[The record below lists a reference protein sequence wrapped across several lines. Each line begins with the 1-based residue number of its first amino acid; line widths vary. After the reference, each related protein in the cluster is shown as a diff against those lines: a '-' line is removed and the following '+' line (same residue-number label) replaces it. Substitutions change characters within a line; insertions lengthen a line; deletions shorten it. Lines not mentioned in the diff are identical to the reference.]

1 MDFQQGLR
9 KLAEAGRLA
18 VVKSEVD
25 PVHELAG
32 IAREFEGGKVVL
44 FEKVRGFAFPL
55 AIGLWWN
62 RDNLAELFGTTRDDL
77 SFLFAR
83 AMASLSQAPVAPVVV
98 EDAPA
103 QQVVMEEV
111 DLFRIPV
118 PTLALGDGGPYFDNC
133 VVIARDPD
141 TGVRNTS
148 IHRLMITGK
157 DRLGLLMDVGRHLRD
172 YYERAEARGQAL
184 EITINNGVDAAYY
197 VAAITPSGA
206 APIDVDELA
215 VASYLLGEP
224 ARLCRSKTVRPEGIA
239 DAQLIMEAEILPQ
252 VREPEGPFGEVS
264 GYYALKDDRWVV
276 KIKAVT
282 HCRNPVISSLLPG
295 KEVWNSVGLGV
306 EASIFQTVSRQV
318 KGLKKVYMTHGG
330 SHYHVI
336 IQIDPPIN
344 GMSKNAILATFAAFP
359 PLQMVTAVNG
369 DVDVENPEEVERA
382 MVTRCDPL
390 KDLIVIPGAL
400 GHELNPVTAN
410 GFGAKIGFDCTYPLP
425 KERKYEKVAFRKV
438 DLRDYE
444 IVHPG
449 KDGPA

>member
-1 MDFQQGLR
+1 MDFRQSLR
-9 KLAEAGRLA
+9 KLADAGRLA

-32 IAREFEGGKVVL
+32 IAREFEGGKAVL
-44 FEKVRGFAFPL
+44 FDKVRGFAFPL

-62 RDNLAELFGTTRDDL
+62 RDNLAELFGVTKDEL
-77 SFLFAR
+77 PFLFAR
-83 AMASLSQAPVAPVVV
+83 AMGSLTQNPVAPVVV
-98 EDAPA
+98 DDAPA
-103 QQVVMEEV
+103 QEVVMEAPN
-111 DLFRIPV
+111 LFRIPV

-157 DRLGLLMDVGRHLRD
+157 DKLGLLMDMGRHLRD
-172 YYERAEARGQAL
+172 YYERAEARNEAL

-197 VAAITPSGA
+197 VAAITPAAA
-206 APIDVDELA
+206 APLDVDELG

-224 ARLCRSKTVRPEGIA
+224 ARLCRSKTVEPEGIA
-239 DAQLIMEAEILPQ
+239 DAQLIMEAEILPRL
-252 VREPEGPFGEVS
+252 REPEGPFGEVS
-264 GYYALKDDRWVV
+264 GYYATRDERWVV
-276 KIKAVT
+276 RVKAVT

-306 EASIFQTVSRQV
+306 EASLFQTISRQA

-336 IQIDPPIN
+336 IQIDPPVN
-344 GMSKNAILATFAAFP
+344 GMSKNAILAAFAAFP
-359 PLQMVTAVNG
+359 PLQMVTAVNS
-369 DVDVENPEEVERA
+369 DVDIENPEEVERA

-390 KDLIVIPGAL
+390 KDIIIVPGAL
-400 GHELNPVTAN
+400 GHELNPVTNN
-410 GFGAKIGFDCTYPLP
+410 GFGAKMGFDCTFPLP
-425 KERKYEKVAFRKV
+425 KERKYEKVAFKKV

-444 IVHPG
+444 ISHPG
-449 KDGPA
+449 ETG